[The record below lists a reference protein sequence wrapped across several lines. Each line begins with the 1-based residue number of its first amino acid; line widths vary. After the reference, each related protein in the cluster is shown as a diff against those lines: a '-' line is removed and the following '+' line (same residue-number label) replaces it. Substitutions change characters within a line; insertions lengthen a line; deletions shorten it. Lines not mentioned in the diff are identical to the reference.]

1 MTEKLKSLKLIH
13 LGICMAIIMVY
24 IFVGQFT
31 LEQLKGQEI
40 DSEDLVYLIVP
51 IAAFFL
57 SNFMFKSQLK
67 QVDSKASLEENFPA
81 YQTASIIRLAILEGA
96 AFFIL
101 LMKPDLLIFGILII
115 LYLAFLRPTE
125 EKMRSDI
132 QSNGK

>member
-13 LGICMAIIMVY
+13 LGICIAIIMVY

-40 DSEDLVYLIVP
+40 DSEDLVYLAIP

-81 YQTASIIRLAILEGA
+81 YQTASIIRWAILEGA

-125 EKMRSDI
+125 EKMSSDI